1 MKEKTLA
8 KHARDTTTFDQK
20 MTEWEIDQK
29 KRNKTSLEATNNSSI
44 SITPVKLPVTELG
57 KDSSR

>member
-1 MKEKTLA
+1 
-8 KHARDTTTFDQK
+8 